1 MARELEGFDATAKRA
16 SSPGGG
22 GGGGCAGINSG
33 LSTSPWLP
41 KAFS

>member
-22 GGGGCAGINSG
+22 GGGAGINSG